1 MRRSSNFSVT
11 FLRLGSGVKTV
22 ELENGSTVAD
32 LLDEMNYSLGA
43 SEVVYVNEERVS
55 DVEDVI
61 LENGDQVIISTKKDA
76 GC

>member
-1 MRRSSNFSVT
+1 MRRNSNFSVT
-11 FLRLGSGVKTV
+11 FLRLGSGVKTI

-32 LLDEMNYSLGA
+32 LLDEMDYVLGA
-43 SEVVYVNEERVS
+43 SEVVYVNEERIS
-55 DVEDVI
+55 DLDDVI